1 MSKQKKILNIVLGV
15 IFLILLAGNIL
26 VIVCPPF
33 KERLWGFFGD
43 IGSLLKNL
51 SLAYLGSY
59 IFYCFQI
66 LMPDLWKSHIEKN
79 YMKQFFDGSNI
90 DGFAVLLKTCYSFPD
105 AQGKIPRQLFYVCE
119 KIPDKKMYVAE
130 IIILQNQDN
139 KKHYVSLTDKISF
152 SEAMANNLES
162 IRRQVEYFRK
172 QYDKKICN
180 EDLLLVFD
188 RIIDNTTELQS
199 LYDNSQRYSTQ
210 NTLLGGI
217 TDVLQTLYEDLSYIV
232 SRYKIKSERRIE
244 VITNEEEYKKAKSIY
259 DSQIKNGLADLVNFS
274 RQGSKLVFEVNKNA
288 KIFFPIGCFLEN
300 RGHKVKGSDEARDI
314 TVFKDGKRI
323 QKVKVFGIRNI
334 SIGRIIILRHNFTEK
349 DLYWM
354 EDKVVRLGMGNDSIQ
369 KNTTTENLNKV

>member
-1 MSKQKKILNIVLGV
+1 
-15 IFLILLAGNIL
+15 
-26 VIVCPPF
+26 
-33 KERLWGFFGD
+33 
-43 IGSLLKNL
+43 
-51 SLAYLGSY
+51 
-59 IFYCFQI
+59 
-66 LMPDLWKSHIEKN
+66 MPDFWKSRIEKN

-90 DGFAVLLKTCYSFPD
+90 DGLTALLKTCYSFPD
-105 AQGKIPRQLFYVCE
+105 VQGKIPRQLFYVCE

-152 SEAMANNLES
+152 SEAMVNRLES
-162 IRRQVEYFRK
+162 IRRQVEHFRK

-188 RIIDNTTELQS
+188 RIIDSTTKLQL
-199 LYDNSQRYSTQ
+199 LYKNSKEYSTQ
-210 NTLLGGI
+210 NALLDEV
-217 TDVLQTLYEDLSYIV
+217 TNALQALYEDLRYIT
-232 SRYKIKSERRIE
+232 SHYKIKSERRIE

-259 DSQIKNGLADLVNFS
+259 DLQIKNGLADLVNFS

-288 KIFFPIGCFLEN
+288 KIFFPIGSFLEN
-300 RGHKVKGSDEARDI
+300 MGHKVKDSDEARDI
-314 TVFKDGKRI
+314 MVFKDGKRI

-354 EDKVVRLGMGNDSIQ
+354 EDKVVRLGMDNDSIQ
-369 KNTTTENLNKV
+369 KTQPPKI

>member
-1 MSKQKKILNIVLGV
+1 
-15 IFLILLAGNIL
+15 
-26 VIVCPPF
+26 
-33 KERLWGFFGD
+33 
-43 IGSLLKNL
+43 
-51 SLAYLGSY
+51 
-59 IFYCFQI
+59 
-66 LMPDLWKSHIEKN
+66 MPDLWKSHIEKN

-105 AQGKIPRQLFYVCE
+105 VQGKIPRQLFYVCE

-130 IIILQNQDN
+130 IIILRNQGN
-139 KKHYVSLTDKISF
+139 KKHYVSLTNKLPF
-152 SEAMANNLES
+152 GEAMANNLKS
-162 IRRQVEYFRK
+162 IRGQVEHFRK
-172 QYDKKICN
+172 QYNEKICN

-188 RIIDNTTELQS
+188 RIIDSTTKLQS
-199 LYDNSQRYSTQ
+199 MYENSKQYSTQ
-210 NTLLGGI
+210 NALLSEA
-217 TDVLQTLYEDLSYIV
+217 TDILQDLYEDLHYVTSH
-232 SRYKIKSERRIE
+232 YKIKSERRIE

-288 KIFFPIGCFLEN
+288 KIFFPIGRFLEN
-300 RGHKVKGSDEARDI
+300 RGHKVKDSDEARDI

-354 EDKVVRLGMGNDSIQ
+354 EDKVVRLGMDDGSIQ
-369 KNTTTENLNKV
+369 KNIITENLNKA

>member
-119 KIPDKKMYVAE
+119 KIPDKKCM
-130 IIILQNQDN
+130 LP
-139 KKHYVSLTDKISF
+139 K
-152 SEAMANNLES
+152 
-162 IRRQVEYFRK
+162 
-172 QYDKKICN
+172 
-180 EDLLLVFD
+180 
-188 RIIDNTTELQS
+188 
-199 LYDNSQRYSTQ
+199 
-210 NTLLGGI
+210 
-217 TDVLQTLYEDLSYIV
+217 
-232 SRYKIKSERRIE
+232 
-244 VITNEEEYKKAKSIY
+244 
-259 DSQIKNGLADLVNFS
+259 
-274 RQGSKLVFEVNKNA
+274 
-288 KIFFPIGCFLEN
+288 
-300 RGHKVKGSDEARDI
+300 
-314 TVFKDGKRI
+314 
-323 QKVKVFGIRNI
+323 
-334 SIGRIIILRHNFTEK
+334 
-349 DLYWM
+349 
-354 EDKVVRLGMGNDSIQ
+354 
-369 KNTTTENLNKV
+369 